1 MRIQKRLVLSNMAM
15 ILIPMGLII
24 TTNVVLSLMFNL
36 GHDRMIRREMAASYF
51 WPSIVYMLGVAVIL
65 ILTNGTL
72 AALVSRS
79 ITRPLAQLE
88 GRALRIRDG
97 DLTQAAPRRV
107 AGKRGRD
114 EFDPVFDA
122 FDEMRERLRVSLGR
136 QLEDEANRRELIASI
151 SHDLRTPLAV
161 IKGYAEGLRDGVAA
175 DPAKSAAYIQTILS
189 KAAQLDRLIE
199 DLFLFSRL
207 ELDGFTWE
215 LQPVRLGRF
224 LADCMDEL
232 AADHPALCLE
242 TVCGADP
249 LVRLDAQKLRRV
261 FANVVQNAASY
272 AATAGST
279 ESGQRGRLDVSL
291 RVDDGTAIVVLRD
304 YGPGL
309 LPGTEDRVFER
320 FYRTDASRA
329 GGGAG
334 LGLAI
339 ARRIV
344 EGHGGTIRAENA
356 AGGGAAFI
364 LELPCAV
371 TQASVVPAALS

>member
-24 TTNVVLSLMFNL
+24 TTNVVLGFIFNI
-36 GHDRMIRREMAASYF
+36 GHDRMVRREIPASYF
-51 WPSIVYMLGVAVIL
+51 WPSVVYMLGVCIIL
-65 ILTNGTL
+65 ILTNGSL

-79 ITRPLAQLE
+79 ITRPLALLE
-88 GRALRIRDG
+88 ARALRIRDG
-97 DLTQAAPRRV
+97 DLSPVGSVRARRT
-107 AGKRGRD
+107 GERD

-122 FDEMRERLRVSLGR
+122 FDEMRERLRVSLER

-161 IKGYAEGLRDGVAA
+161 IKGYAEGLRDGVAT
-175 DPAKSAAYIQTILS
+175 DPQKSAAYIQTILS

-199 DLFLFSRL
+199 DLFLFSSL
-207 ELDGFTWE
+207 ELDGFAWD
-215 LQPVRLGRF
+215 LHPVALGSF
-224 LADCMDEL
+224 LSDCMDEL
-232 AADHPALCLE
+232 AADHPALSVK
-242 TVCGADP
+242 TVCGSDP

-261 FANVVQNAASY
+261 IANIVQNAASY
-272 AATAGST
+272 AATAGSA
-279 ESGQRGRLDVSL
+279 ESGQKMRLDVTL
-291 RVDDGTAIVVLRD
+291 QTDHGKVVVVLRD

-320 FYRTDASRA
+320 FYRADASRA

-344 EGHGGTIRAENA
+344 AGHGGTIRAENA
-356 AGGGAAFI
+356 EGGGAAFI
-364 LELPCAV
+364 IELPV
-371 TQASVVPAALS
+371 TSSASPLPGVS

>member
-24 TTNVVLSLMFNL
+24 TTNVVLGLMFDL
-36 GHDRMIRREMAASYF
+36 GHNRMARREVPASYF
-51 WPSIVYMLGVAVIL
+51 WPILAYMLAVACIL

-79 ITRPLAQLE
+79 ITRPLAMLE
-88 GRALRIRDG
+88 YRALRIRDG
-97 DLTQAAPRRV
+97 NLTQAPPRR
-107 AGKRGRD
+107 ATGKRGRD

-122 FDEMRERLRVSLGR
+122 FDEMRERLRVSLER

-207 ELDGFTWE
+207 ELDGFAWD
-215 LQPVRLGRF
+215 LQPVALGSF
-224 LADCMDEL
+224 LSDCMDEL
-232 AADHPALCLE
+232 GADHPALSVE

-272 AATAGST
+272 AAAAGSA
-279 ESGQRGRLDVSL
+279 EPGQLCRLDVSL
-291 RVDDGTAIVVLRD
+291 RIDDRTAIVVLRD

-309 LPGTEDRVFER
+309 LPGTENRVFER
-320 FYRTDASRA
+320 FYRADASRA

-364 LELPCAV
+364 IELPLIAPTV
-371 TQASVVPAALS
+371 DVP

>member
-1 MRIQKRLVLSNMAM
+1 MRIQKRLVFSNMAM

-24 TTNVVLSLMFNL
+24 TTNVVLGFMFNL
-36 GHDRMIRREMAASYF
+36 GHDHIDRRAAAASYF
-51 WPSIVYMLGVAVIL
+51 LPSLVYMLIVAGIL
-65 ILTNGTL
+65 ILTNGSL
-72 AALVSRS
+72 ATLVSRS
-79 ITRPLAQLE
+79 VTRPLALLE
-88 GRALRIRDG
+88 ARALRIRDG
-97 DLTQAAPRRV
+97 DLSPAAPLRAEGQR
-107 AGKRGRD
+107 GKD

-122 FDEMRERLRVSLGR
+122 FDEMRERLRVSLER

-175 DPAKSAAYIQTILS
+175 DPAKSAAYLQTILS

-207 ELDGFTWE
+207 ELDGFAWD
-215 LQPVRLGRF
+215 LHPVALGSF
-224 LADCMDEL
+224 LSDCMDEL
-232 AADHPALCLE
+232 AADHPALIVE
-242 TVCGADP
+242 TVCEADP

-261 FANVVQNAASY
+261 FANIVQNAASY
-272 AATAGST
+272 AAAADSA
-279 ESGQRGRLDVSL
+279 EPDQRGRLDVSL
-291 RVDDGTAIVVLRD
+291 KTDYGRAIVVIRD

-309 LPGTEDRVFER
+309 MSGTEDRVFER
-320 FYRTDASRA
+320 FYRADSSRA
-329 GGGAG
+329 SGGAG

-356 AGGGAAFI
+356 AGSGAAFI
-364 LELPCAV
+364 IELPV
-371 TQASVVPAALS
+371 TASASPPLAAT

>member
-24 TTNVVLSLMFNL
+24 TTNVVLGFMFNI
-36 GHDRMIRREMAASYF
+36 GHDRMVRRDIAASYF
-51 WPSIVYMLGVAVIL
+51 WPSVVYMLGVCLIL
-65 ILTNGTL
+65 ILTNGSL

-79 ITRPLAQLE
+79 ITRPLALLE
-88 GRALRIRDG
+88 ARALRIRDG
-97 DLTQAAPRRV
+97 DLSPDGPSR
-107 AGKRGRD
+107 GHHGGGRD
-114 EFDPVFDA
+114 EFDPVFEA
-122 FDEMRERLRVSLGR
+122 FDEMRERLRVSLER

-161 IKGYAEGLRDGVAA
+161 IKGYAEGLRDGIAS
-175 DPAKSAAYIQTILS
+175 DPAQSAAYIQTILS

-199 DLFLFSRL
+199 DLFLFSSL
-207 ELDGFTWE
+207 ELDGFAWD
-215 LQPVRLGRF
+215 LHPVALGRF
-224 LADCMDEL
+224 IEDCMEEL
-232 AADHPALCLE
+232 AADHPALG
-242 TVCGADP
+242 VSVACGANP

-272 AATAGST
+272 AATATAS
-279 ESGQRGRLDVSL
+279 EAGQRARFDVSL
-291 RVDDGTAIVVLRD
+291 RTDYGKAIVVLRD

-320 FYRTDASRA
+320 FYRADASRT

-344 EGHGGTIRAENA
+344 AGHGGSIRAENA
-356 AGGGAAFI
+356 EGGGAAFTI
-364 LELPCAV
+364 ELPVA
-371 TQASVVPAALS
+371 AALPGVA

>member
-1 MRIQKRLVLSNMAM
+1 MVLSNMAM

-24 TTNVVLSLMFNL
+24 TTNVVLSIMFDL
-36 GHDRMIRREMAASYF
+36 GHDRFERREMAASYF
-51 WPSIVYMLGVAVIL
+51 WPAVIYMLGVAVIL

-79 ITRPLAQLE
+79 ITRPLANLE
-88 GRALRIRDG
+88 ARALRIRDG
-97 DLTQAAPRRV
+97 DLSPAAAPRVSHQGRR
-107 AGKRGRD
+107 AGGRD

-122 FDEMRERLRVSLGR
+122 FDEMRERLRMSLER

-161 IKGYAEGLRDGVAA
+161 IKGYAEGLRDGVAS
-175 DPAKSAAYIQTILS
+175 DPAKSAAYIQTILT

-199 DLFLFSRL
+199 DLFLFSSL
-207 ELDGFTWE
+207 ELDGFAWD
-215 LQPVRLGRF
+215 LHPVALGAF
-224 LADCMDEL
+224 LTDCMDEL
-232 AADHPALCLE
+232 AADHPALGVSV
-242 TVCGADP
+242 VCGANP

-272 AATAGST
+272 AAAAASNEAGQ
-279 ESGQRGRLDVSL
+279 GARLDVSL
-291 RVDDGTAIVVLRD
+291 RTDYGKAIVVLRD

-320 FYRTDASRA
+320 FYRADASRT

-356 AGGGAAFI
+356 AGGGAAFTI
-364 LELPCAV
+364 ELPVA
-371 TQASVVPAALS
+371 ASAPGAA

>member
-1 MRIQKRLVLSNMAM
+1 MRIQKRLVISNMAM

-24 TTNVVLSLMFNL
+24 TTNVVLSFMFDL
-36 GHDRMIRREMAASYF
+36 GHGRLDRREMAAPYI
-51 WPSIVYMLGVAVIL
+51 WPAMVYMLGVAVIL

-88 GRALRIRDG
+88 ARALRIRDG
-97 DLTQAAPRRV
+97 DLSPVMPPRPARK
-107 AGKRGRD
+107 GGRD
-114 EFDPVFDA
+114 EFDPAFDA
-122 FDEMRERLRVSLGR
+122 FDEMRERLRVSLER
-136 QLEDEANRRELIASI
+136 QLEEEANRRELIASI

-161 IKGYAEGLRDGVAA
+161 IKGYAEGLRDGVAS

-199 DLFLFSRL
+199 DLFLFSSL
-207 ELDGFTWE
+207 ELDGFTWD
-215 LQPVRLGRF
+215 LHPMALGDF
-224 LADCMDEL
+224 LSDCMDEL
-232 AADHPALCLE
+232 AADHPALG
-242 TVCGADP
+242 VSVSGGANP
-249 LVRLDAQKLRRV
+249 PVRLDAQKLRRV

-272 AATAGST
+272 AATAASS
-279 ESGQRGRLDVSL
+279 EAGQRARLDVSL
-291 RVDDGTAIVVLRD
+291 RTDSGKAIVVLRD

-320 FYRTDASRA
+320 FYRADASRA

-344 EGHGGTIRAENA
+344 AGHGGTIHAQNAE
-356 AGGGAAFI
+356 GGGAAFTI
-364 LELPCAV
+364 ELPVA
-371 TQASVVPAALS
+371 ASAPGEA

>member
-24 TTNVVLSLMFNL
+24 TTNVVLGFVFNL
-36 GHDRMIRREMAASYF
+36 GHDRIERRAMAASFF
-51 WPSIVYMLGVAVIL
+51 WPAVMYMLGVAVIL

-79 ITRPLAQLE
+79 ITRPLALL
-88 GRALRIRDG
+88 GARALRIRDG
-97 DLTQAAPRRV
+97 DLSPVMPLRAARK
-107 AGKRGRD
+107 GGRD

-122 FDEMRERLRVSLGR
+122 FDEMRERLRASLER

-175 DPAKSAAYIQTILS
+175 DPEKSAAYIQTILS

-207 ELDGFTWE
+207 ELDGFAWD
-215 LQPVRLGRF
+215 LHPVALGGF
-224 LADCMDEL
+224 LSDCMDEL
-232 AADHPALCLE
+232 AADHPALSVK

-272 AATAGST
+272 AAAAGSA
-279 ESGQRGRLDVSL
+279 ESGRKGRLDVHL
-291 RVDDGTAIVVLRD
+291 RTDHGKAIVVLRD
-304 YGPGL
+304 HGPGL
-309 LPGTEDRVFER
+309 SPGTEDRVFER
-320 FYRTDASRA
+320 FYRADASRA
-329 GGGAG
+329 GGGSG

-344 EGHGGTIRAENA
+344 AGHGGAIRAENA
-356 AGGGAAFI
+356 EGGGAAFI
-364 LELPCAV
+364 IELPLA
-371 TQASVVPAALS
+371 ASPATAIPVVAL